1 LKPPFAL
8 AADLLVGFH
17 FLYVLF
23 AVAGELVVLA
33 GGLLRWSWVR
43 NLPLRVTHL
52 AAVAL
57 VAVEALL
64 GMVCPLTTWEY
75 DLRVLAGQRV
85 ERDISFV
92 GRLVRSIIFYDFPT
106 WVFTVTYVAFALLVA
121 GTFFLFPP
129 KARRLHG

>member
-1 LKPPFAL
+1 M

-23 AVAGELVVLA
+23 AVTGELVVLA
-33 GGLLRWSWVR
+33 GGLLRWRWVR

-57 VAVEALL
+57 VAAEALL
-64 GMVCPLTTWEY
+64 GVVCPLTSWEY

-129 KARRLHG
+129 RARKPHG

>member
-1 LKPPFAL
+1 L

-23 AVAGELVVLA
+23 AVTGELVVLA
-33 GGLLRWSWVR
+33 GGLLRWRWVR

-57 VAVEALL
+57 VAAEALL
-64 GMVCPLTTWEY
+64 GVVCPLTSWEY

-129 KARRLHG
+129 RARKPHG

>member
-1 LKPPFAL
+1 MNPLYAL

-33 GGLLRWSWVR
+33 GGLLRWRWVR

-64 GMVCPLTTWEY
+64 GVVCPLTTWEY

-92 GRLVRSIIFYDFPT
+92 GRLVRSVIFYDFPT

-121 GTFFLFPP
+121 GTFLLFPP
-129 KARRLHG
+129 QARKTHG

>member
-1 LKPPFAL
+1 VNTYAL

-23 AVAGELVVLA
+23 AVAGELAVLA
-33 GGLLRWSWVR
+33 GGLLRWRWVR
-43 NLPLRVTHL
+43 SLPLRVTHL

-64 GMVCPLTTWEY
+64 GVVCPLTTWEY

-129 KARRLHG
+129 QARKTHG

>member
-1 LKPPFAL
+1 L

-23 AVAGELVVLA
+23 AVTGELVVLA
-33 GGLLRWSWVR
+33 GGLLRWRWVR

-57 VAVEALL
+57 VAAEALL
-64 GMVCPLTTWEY
+64 GVVCPLTSWEY

-129 KARRLHG
+129 RACKPHG